1 MPTHGGGGG
10 SAVVSLSLYI
20 GVTPAGTRQRHRPEM
35 PFAFALILAL
45 AGLAALTGRFAAAA
59 EETPVL
65 AAAASAPAAS
75 VPTAAAATAGAAAA
89 ESTATKPLTGPDPA
103 PAPALVRVSSS
114 FDAKHAAAVLRQVG
128 KLFGAG
134 FVRKDA
140 EQVAAEIDAL
150 PAEQSRVWEFNAVQK
165 GKAYALRVRARL
177 DEFGD
182 VDLDFFSAPE
192 IASAVRSAVDRY
204 LNARGL

>member
-1 MPTHGGGGG
+1 M
-10 SAVVSLSLYI
+10 SSLYI
-20 GVTPAGTRQRHRPEM
+20 GHTPAGARLPGRTRPALA
-35 PFAFALILAL
+35 AFLAL
-45 AGLAALTGRFAAAA
+45 AGLAALMTGRFAAAA
-59 EETPVL
+59 EDTPVL
-65 AAAASAPAAS
+65 AAAASASTAS
-75 VPTAAAATAGAAAA
+75 APAAAATAETTGT
-89 ESTATKPLTGPDPA
+89 EPVTGPGPA
-103 PAPALVRVSSS
+103 AVPALVRISSS
-114 FDAKHAAAVLRQVG
+114 FEAKHAAAVLRQVG

-140 EQVAAEIDAL
+140 ERVAAEIDAL
-150 PAEQSRVWEFNAVQK
+150 PAEQSQVWEFNAVQK
-165 GKAYALRVRARL
+165 GRAYALRVRARL

>member
-1 MPTHGGGGG
+1 VNH
-10 SAVVSLSLYI
+10 SLYRRI
-20 GVTPAGTRQRHRPEM
+20 TRPDARSRRPGRPWLTALGT
-35 PFAFALILAL
+35 L
-45 AGLAALTGRFAAAA
+45 AGLTLLTPLEFAAAA
-59 EETPVL
+59 EPD
-65 AAAASAPAAS
+65 
-75 VPTAAAATAGAAAA
+75 AATVTVPADAT
-89 ESTATKPLTGPDPA
+89 TAI
-103 PAPALVRVSSS
+103 APALVRVSSS
-114 FDAKHAAAVLRQVG
+114 FDVKHASAVLKQVG

-140 EQVAAEIDAL
+140 ERVAAEIDAL
-150 PAEQSRVWEFNAVQK
+150 PAEQSKIWEFSAVQK

>member
-1 MPTHGGGGG
+1 MRLSIYT
-10 SAVVSLSLYI
+10 AVIRAGAGRRRRPRLSLAA
-20 GVTPAGTRQRHRPEM
+20 VM
-35 PFAFALILAL
+35 L
-45 AGLAALTGRFAAAA
+45 AGLAGLTLGRFAAAA
-59 EETPVL
+59 EATPSPSVSP
-65 AAAASAPAAS
+65 ATSAVITVPVVESAPL
-75 VPTAAAATAGAAAA
+75 P
-89 ESTATKPLTGPDPA
+89 PDPA
-103 PAPALVRVSSS
+103 PAAAPADAPALVRVSSS
-114 FDAKHAAAVLRQVG
+114 FEAKHAAAVLKQVG

-140 EQVAAEIDAL
+140 ERVAAEIDAL
-150 PAEQSRVWEFNAVQK
+150 PAEQSRIWEFSAVQK

-192 IASAVRSAVDRY
+192 ISSAVRSAVDRY

>member
-1 MPTHGGGGG
+1 MPL
-10 SAVVSLSLYI
+10 A
-20 GVTPAGTRQRHRPEM
+20 A
-35 PFAFALILAL
+35 ILAL

-59 EETPVL
+59 DETPVL
-65 AAAASAPAAS
+65 GAAASVPAAS
-75 VPTAAAATAGAAAA
+75 VPAAAAAAAA
-89 ESTATKPLTGPDPA
+89 PVTAEATATEPVTGPAPA

-114 FDAKHAAAVLRQVG
+114 FEAKHAAAVLRQVG

-140 EQVAAEIDAL
+140 ERVAAEIDAL
-150 PAEQSRVWEFNAVQK
+150 PAEQSRVWEFDAVQK